1 MDGILGTVG
10 KVVSAPI
17 NIVKS
22 IFGKSENSKE
32 EKRVEAAKIAQ
43 PEKKI
48 LDLKIK
54 LYVPDSFKK
63 EVESLSSVSPNYK
76 ILEQVL
82 GQLPVR
88 ITSNQNG
95 KNFDELKSE
104 SNEFELEI
112 NGKKIDTD
120 AVVDMY
126 THLNNQ
132 KQADKFFAELTVFL
146 NPASDKYQNID
157 SLKAEI
163 EKYQGPENAT
173 RKLPASK
180 KEAKDSVNAIKQ
192 LSRANVSTIDD
203 DYIPYEGASRLNP
216 ENIAKPEKLK
226 VEQDSKKSEA
236 KSMTDEEKKEFQ
248 IDRSMFRSPEMMKLV
263 NSITALNIT
272 AEITNSF
279 VNNPTKDI
287 NGDNVEAEKIFTD
300 LLQPMT
306 ALTQGQA
313 DLLETVITNDEGE
326 EISKT
331 VIGVGR
337 DGNSTVRFDN
347 DPSSPSVMILKE
359 APSGSYRTEIKYTES
374 PAPEPVENVSEDLSE
389 SPVEKLDNDS
399 DTLEVSNLDSDEP
412 KSDLTRE
419 IGERHYNTI

>member
-95 KNFDELKSE
+95 KKFDELKSE

-272 AEITNSF
+272 AEILI
-279 VNNPTKDI
+279 P
-287 NGDNVEAEKIFTD
+287 
-300 LLQPMT
+300 L
-306 ALTQGQA
+306 
-313 DLLETVITNDEGE
+313 
-326 EISKT
+326 
-331 VIGVGR
+331 
-337 DGNSTVRFDN
+337 
-347 DPSSPSVMILKE
+347 
-359 APSGSYRTEIKYTES
+359 
-374 PAPEPVENVSEDLSE
+374 
-389 SPVEKLDNDS
+389 
-399 DTLEVSNLDSDEP
+399 
-412 KSDLTRE
+412 
-419 IGERHYNTI
+419 